1 VEVKMD
7 SKPRISEAEWTV
19 MKVLWYSS
27 PLTANEV
34 VDALSGKRAWKPK
47 TVRTLLN
54 RLVSKKALKFDK
66 KGREY
71 LYRPAVSESVCIK
84 AETKSFLSRSGAGA
98 LKPVLAA
105 FLEEEQLS
113 EEDIAELK
121 RLLEEKGGKE

>member
-1 VEVKMD
+1 MD

-19 MKVLWYSS
+19 MKVLWDSS
-27 PLTANEV
+27 PLTANQV
-34 VDALSGKRAWKPK
+34 VDALSGKIAWKPK

-54 RLVSKKALKFDK
+54 RLVAKKALKFDK

-71 LYRPAVSESVCIK
+71 LYRPAVSEAACLK
-84 AETKSFLSRSGAGA
+84 AETKSFLRRSGAAA

-113 EEDIAELK
+113 EKEIAELK
-121 RLLEEKGGKE
+121 QLLEEKGEKE

>member
-1 VEVKMD
+1 MC

-19 MKVLWYSS
+19 MKVLWDSS

-34 VDALSGKRAWKPK
+34 VEALSGKTAWKSK

-54 RLVSKKALKFDK
+54 RLVAKEALKFDK

-71 LYRPAVSESVCIK
+71 LYRPAVSEAFCIK
-84 AETKSFLSRSGAGA
+84 AETKSFLRRSGAGA

-113 EEDIAELK
+113 EKEIAELK
-121 RLLEEKGGKE
+121 QLLKEKGERE

>member
-1 VEVKMD
+1 MD
-7 SKPRISEAEWTV
+7 SKPRISEAEWAV
-19 MKVLWYSS
+19 MKVLWDRS

-34 VDALSGKRAWKPK
+34 VDSLSGKRAWKPK

-71 LYRPAVSESVCIK
+71 LYRPAVSEAFCIK
-84 AETKSFLSRSGAGA
+84 AETKSFLSRSGAAA

-121 RLLEEKGGKE
+121 QLLEEKGGME